1 MAARQHRP
9 PPVVSISGGADVGDR
24 AELLEGAPE
33 PRTRR
38 LLPRWAVPAALALAA
53 GLVAVAGVV
62 VVADERRLG
71 GALALRLVAA
81 TGVEGRTV
89 WELTGRT
96 ALVSYRADVRND
108 GPRPVTVTRAE
119 LGGFRSS
126 REDRRLEPGARVTV
140 TLSRVVRCADPQA
153 VVVPGAVSVDVT
165 TAAGR
170 RSAQLPVEPGL
181 RPELDRA
188 ADRACGVLPLV
199 EALDVTATS
208 VQRVGGAVVV
218 GLEAANRSTRP
229 LRLGRVV
236 VQQGLRGAVRTPDG
250 APLALPLPLPPATLG
265 DPPVRVPLVL
275 EMTVVRCAAI
285 AQLTPAPPGAVPL
298 DTISFGVD
306 DGGGLLVGPVLLD
319 LDDRAL
325 RILVEEAC

>member
-1 MAARQHRP
+1 VAARQHRA
-9 PPVVSISGGADVGDR
+9 PPVVTISGGADVGDR
-24 AELLEGAPE
+24 AEVLEGAPE

-38 LLPRWAVPAALALAA
+38 LAPRWLVPAALALAA

-108 GPRPVTVTRAE
+108 GPRAVTVTRAE

-153 VVVPGAVSVDVT
+153 VLVPGAVSVDVT

-199 EALDVTATS
+199 EALEVTATS

-229 LRLGRVV
+229 LRLARVV
-236 VQQGLRGAVRTPDG
+236 VQQGLRGAVRAPDG
-250 APLALPLPLPPATLG
+250 ALDLPLPLPPATLG
-265 DPPVRVPLVL
+265 EPPVRVPLLL
-275 EMTVVRCAAI
+275 EVTVVRCAAI

-319 LDDRAL
+319 LNDRAL